1 MNNKITN
8 NKVEAL
14 SSSPQQISNISSS
27 PKNIYSTSPKN
38 NFFNEKPIKVQQQ
51 IASSPVKSEF
61 SNFNNLQKNL
71 ENDKQEHVKYRGS
84 TNSDSE
90 SREQQ
95 QQRDEKKT
103 NDDHRERSYSDL
115 QKLPKSSKAR
125 VRISSVVENIE
136 TREHYEINR
145 HSASKFENDEEMSD
159 NDEVSK
165 SPYELTRPMKLP
177 LKNEIESSSKGG
189 QRSNSNDS
197 DLTNRQ
203 EKKLQAAPA
212 EQQPKIMSR
221 QMSPASSS
229 AFNKIPNNNNINMNN
244 RPSSSKSSNSS
255 SSDNNKSDENINNNS
270 DQAVIESLYFFL
282 IRIFLIKENFTAF
295 N

>member
-8 NKVEAL
+8 NKVDVL
-14 SSSPQQISNISSS
+14 SSSPQQSSNISSS

-38 NFFNEKPIKVQQQ
+38 NFLNEKPINKVQQQQ

-71 ENDKQEHVKYRGS
+71 ENSKQEHVKYRGN
-84 TNSDSE
+84 TNSDSD
-90 SREQQ
+90 SREQ

-115 QKLPKSSKAR
+115 QKLPKSNKAR

-177 LKNEIESSSKGG
+177 LKNEIESASKGS
-189 QRSNSNDS
+189 QRSTSNDS
-197 DLTNRQ
+197 DITNRQ

-212 EQQPKIMSR
+212 QQQPKIMSR

-229 AFNKIPNNNNINMNN
+229 AFNKIANNNNNMNN

-255 SSDNNKSDENINNNS
+255 SSDNNKSDENINKNS
-270 DQAVIESLYFFL
+270 DLAVIHYFYFFL
-282 IRIFLIKENFTAF
+282 LRIFLI
-295 N
+295 